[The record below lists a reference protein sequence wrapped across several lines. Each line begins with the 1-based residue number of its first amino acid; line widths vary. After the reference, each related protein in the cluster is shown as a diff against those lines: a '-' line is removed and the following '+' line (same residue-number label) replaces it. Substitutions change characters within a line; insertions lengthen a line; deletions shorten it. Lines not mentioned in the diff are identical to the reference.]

1 MSMYAV
7 ILTGGKQYRVEKGN
21 SVLVEK
27 LLSKP
32 GEEIVLDKV
41 LIVGDTDKA
50 TIGRPLV
57 EGAKV
62 LAEVVRQTRGAKV
75 IVFHKRSKKGYKKT
89 QGHRQYLT
97 ELKIKEIVQ

>member
-1 MSMYAV
+1 MYAV

-21 SVLVEK
+21 IVLVEK
-27 LLSKP
+27 LVSNP

-75 IVFHKRSKKGYKKT
+75 IVFKKRSKKGYKKT
-89 QGHRQYLT
+89 QGHRQYFT

>member
-1 MSMYAV
+1 MYAV
-7 ILTGGKQYRVEKGN
+7 ILTGGKQYRVEKG
-21 SVLVEK
+21 STVLVEK
-27 LLSKP
+27 LPSKP
-32 GEEIVLDKV
+32 GDEIVLDKI

-62 LAEVVRQTRGAKV
+62 VAEVLRQTRAPKV
-75 IVFHKRSKKGYKKT
+75 IIFKKRSKKGYKKT

-97 ELKIKEIVQ
+97 ELTIKEIKQS

>member
-1 MSMYAV
+1 MYAV

-27 LLSKP
+27 LPSNP

-62 LAEVVRQTRGAKV
+62 LAEVVRQTRAPKV
-75 IVFHKRSKKGYKKT
+75 IVFKKRSKKGYKKT